1 MAIIAIPVWHGDG
14 KLIEFRQPE
23 FARRGD
29 RAGNMAKTSTI
40 RGLQRGLQVFK
51 ALHGAPALT
60 LHEVHR
66 TTGLSKPSLLRI
78 LATLEQAG
86 MVYRRIDDGR
96 YRASAKLTGI
106 LRKPHRFDYVAEV
119 AAPVLDRLCHKIVW
133 PSDLGVPAGDHLEI
147 VETSRALSP
156 FVFNSARVGNRV
168 NWLMTALG
176 RAYLAFCPDEERRR
190 IVTRLRN
197 SRNPQDRLAR
207 DPKRLDA
214 VLRETRARGYGLRD
228 PYFLGG
234 FYEGMFDDHL
244 AGMAVPLLQGGKV
257 HGCIN
262 IIWAR
267 RALTVDQM
275 AAQHLRDLQDAA
287 REIVSALK

>member
-1 MAIIAIPVWHGDG
+1 
-14 KLIEFRQPE
+14 
-23 FARRGD
+23 
-29 RAGNMAKTSTI
+29 MAKTSTI

-133 PSDLGVPAGDHLEI
+133 PSDLAVPAGDHLEI
-147 VETSRALSP
+147 VATTRAPGPL
-156 FVFNSARVGNRV
+156 VFDSAGLGH
-168 NWLMTALG
+168 WLNGLITG
-176 RAYLAFCPDEERRR
+176 RGPAEVAFCPDEER
-190 IVTRLRN
+190 
-197 SRNPQDRLAR
+197 P
-207 DPKRLDA
+207 P
-214 VLRETRARGYGLRD
+214 
-228 PYFLGG
+228 
-234 FYEGMFDDHL
+234 
-244 AGMAVPLLQGGKV
+244 
-257 HGCIN
+257 
-262 IIWAR
+262 
-267 RALTVDQM
+267 
-275 AAQHLRDLQDAA
+275 
-287 REIVSALK
+287 